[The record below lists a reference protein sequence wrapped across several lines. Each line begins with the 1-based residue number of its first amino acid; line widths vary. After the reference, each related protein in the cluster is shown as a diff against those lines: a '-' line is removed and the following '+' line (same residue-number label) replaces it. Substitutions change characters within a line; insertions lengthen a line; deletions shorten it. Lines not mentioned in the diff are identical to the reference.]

1 MKKMRESLS
10 GRQSPIRS
18 TLRGLRL
25 HKQQRKGFLGK
36 SYHLWIL
43 EELSGSRSTIPAS
56 DTISQEDYPSYTKA
70 FDIGEIIEYTTK
82 VFFPEGSL
90 SQHID
95 RHIVRARWYSTDLMT
110 MGEGSIFEL
119 RDNDELEV
127 YRFTPSSKLR

>member
-43 EELSGSRSTIPAS
+43 EEFEWKSEYNFLQAIP
-56 DTISQEDYPSYTKA
+56 ISQEDYPSYTKA
-70 FDIGEIIEYTTK
+70 FD
-82 VFFPEGSL
+82 
-90 SQHID
+90 H
-95 RHIVRARWYSTDLMT
+95 W
-110 MGEGSIFEL
+110 
-119 RDNDELEV
+119 RDNRV
-127 YRFTPSSKLR
+127 YDQSVFPRRFFESAHRQAHSACAVVFHRLNDNGRRFYIRA